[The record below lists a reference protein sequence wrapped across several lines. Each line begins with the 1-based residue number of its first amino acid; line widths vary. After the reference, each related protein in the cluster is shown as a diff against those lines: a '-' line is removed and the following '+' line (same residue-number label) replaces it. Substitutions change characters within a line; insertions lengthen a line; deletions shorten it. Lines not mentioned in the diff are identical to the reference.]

1 MKHLTPSQI
10 RRLQE
15 DVVRRKTAQEVN
27 ERIDR
32 QIERNVGYYA
42 TQSKE
47 AISERIEEL
56 EDEWDVDRLLA
67 RNAAVIALSGT
78 MLGALFN
85 RGWLIIPLAV
95 TSFLWHHMQ
104 KGWCP
109 PLPVMRRMGV
119 RTLREIECEIFAL
132 KVLRGDF
139 GDISGQQA
147 ATVEEAAERTKIVLD
162 RVSKGGHSNGADHL
176 HN

>member
-1 MKHLTPSQI
+1 MRHLTPAHL

-15 DVVRRKTAQEVN
+15 DVVRQKTSQQVN

-47 AISERIEEL
+47 AISARIEEL
-56 EDEWDVDRLLA
+56 ENEWDVDRLLA
-67 RNAAVIALSGT
+67 RNASVLALSGT
-78 MLGALFN
+78 VLGILFS
-85 RGWLIIPLAV
+85 RKWLIVPLAV

-104 KGWCP
+104 EGWCP
-109 PLPVMRRMGV
+109 PLPVLRSMGV

-139 GDISGQQA
+139 ENVNASA
-147 ATVEEAAERTKIVLD
+147 EPAERTRSVLD
-162 RVSKGGHSNGADHL
+162 VVSKGAHTNGAKHL
-176 HN
+176 DN